1 MEAARAHLEVGFE
14 QVATVLLRATA
25 LDAKSLAAMRDGL
38 NRSANDAR
46 ATSELAE
53 AYRRAVSD
61 LSQAA
66 KSPAVARRAR
76 GVRGALEF
84 VHQHYG
90 ETISLERA
98 ARVAG
103 FAPKYFSLLFHKSEG
118 KTFEK
123 YLTDLRL
130 ERAKQ
135 LLTGTDLSA
144 TRVAELCGFRS
155 PQYLCHVFQRAV
167 GATPI
172 EYRLGKLP
180 HWAKTG
186 RKRK

>member
-1 MEAARAHLEVGFE
+1 M
-14 QVATVLLRATA
+14 ATVLLRATA
-25 LDAKSLAAMRDGL
+25 LDAKSLGVMRNDL
-38 NRSANDAR
+38 NRSANHGTPD
-46 ATSELAE
+46 TSELVA

-66 KSPAVARRAR
+66 DSPAVARRAR
-76 GVRGALEF
+76 GVRGALEL
-84 VHQHYG
+84 VHDHYG
-90 ETISLERA
+90 EAISSACGTSRRICPEVFPGSVSQER
-98 ARVAG
+98 RKDLREV
-103 FAPKYFSLLFHKSEG
+103 F
-118 KTFEK
+118 
-123 YLTDLRL
+123 TDLRL

-144 TRVAELCGFRS
+144 TRVAELCGFRT
-155 PQYLCHVFQRAV
+155 PQYLCHVFRRAV

-180 HWAKTG
+180 HWAKPR

>member
-1 MEAARAHLEVGFE
+1 M
-14 QVATVLLRATA
+14 
-25 LDAKSLAAMRDGL
+25 
-38 NRSANDAR
+38 
-46 ATSELAE
+46 
-53 AYRRAVSD
+53 
-61 LSQAA
+61 
-66 KSPAVARRAR
+66 
-76 GVRGALEF
+76 RGALEL
-84 VHQHYG
+84 VHDHYG
-90 ETISLERA
+90 EAISLERA
-98 ARVAG
+98 ARAAG
-103 FAPKYFSLLFHKSEG
+103 FAPKYFSGLFHKSEG

-144 TRVAELCGFRS
+144 TRIAELCGFRT
-155 PQYLCHVFQRAV
+155 PQYLCHVFRRTV

-180 HWAKTG
+180 HWAKPR